1 MLCDKCRKNEANV
14 HVTQIVNGVRYE
26 QNLCAQCAARQA
38 SSLTIQA
45 GSGLEQLMD
54 FFRSIGMAG
63 IVMVPPGQER
73 EPAPMDLDQLGLH
86 IPGSPEAS
94 GHEDDLDGLR
104 AELTSCV
111 AHEDFERAAQL
122 RDEIYMRE
130 KQLEQG

>member
-1 MLCDKCRKNEANV
+1 MLCDKCKKNEANV
-14 HVTQIVNGVRYE
+14 HVTQIVNGIKYE

-45 GSGLEQLMD
+45 GSGLDQLME

-63 IVMVPPGQER
+63 IVMVPGDER
-73 EPAPMDLDQLGLH
+73 EALRPDLDQLGLH
-86 IPGSPEAS
+86 LPGSEEAAA
-94 GHEDDLDGLR
+94 HEMDLDGLR

-111 AHEDFERAAQL
+111 AHENFERAAEL

-130 KQLEQG
+130 QQLKNS

>member
-14 HVTQIVNGVRYE
+14 HVTQIINGVKYE

-45 GSGLEQLMD
+45 GSGLDQLMD

-63 IVMVPPGQER
+63 VVVMPGQER
-73 EPAPMDLDQLGLH
+73 AARQPDLDELGLH
-86 IPGSPEAS
+86 LPGSPEAS
-94 GHEDDLDGLR
+94 EHEMDLDGLR

-111 AHEDFERAAQL
+111 AHENFERAAQL
-122 RDEIYMRE
+122 RDEIYQRE
-130 KQLEQG
+130 KELKKS